1 MQPDA
6 PSLLWVGRLGTRLT
20 LLCAVILLRI
30 RRDGDTCKRPIARAF
45 GHFSYRALVSNASG
59 SCKCTFALKKLC
71 ADIII
76 VPFAG
81 AVLMLERPFFDGG

>member
-59 SCKCTFALKKLC
+59 SCKCTFALEKLC
-71 ADIII
+71 ALFGHNYCPVCRRCVD
-76 VPFAG
+76 ARA
-81 AVLMLERPFFDGG
+81 AVF